1 MSFATSTNPNSPPA
15 RLRLALRQPE
25 PPHEP
30 YIRCWYHLSSYSNF
44 FVFFQPLTSDLEHSS
59 NPLFWVLPVLLLG
72 RRRNLVSIDL
82 ANSHAGE
89 ITAHNVIPH
98 PNPTTSLSLRLA
110 IQRGFQNLEYV
121 SFPFRFLLSIIHPFS
136 VYTLILFIHQI
147 YLHNF

>member
-110 IQRGFQNLEYV
+110 IQRGFQNLDDSHKLAIAKRHSKEG
-121 SFPFRFLLSIIHPFS
+121 FLGVFNVEEGQSKM
-136 VYTLILFIHQI
+136 I
-147 YLHNF
+147 YY